1 MTPGEKKACLAE
13 FDQMRSGPLFTP
25 PSLQGTVMYPGYAGG
40 TTWGGMSWSPQQHL
54 LVTNLIR
61 IPLWVKLEQRAPG
74 DSSGNQIGTPFR
86 MSRGMLASPKGLPCN
101 RPPWGSLVA
110 IDLAT
115 GEQRWQVPLGRIPEF
130 KWFPWAGRWGSP
142 NMGGSMVTAGG
153 LVFIGAA
160 MDNYLRAYDLETGS
174 ELWKG
179 TLPAGGQATPMTFAA
194 NGRQYVVIAAG
205 GHGNLGTTFG
215 DYVVAFRLKQ

>member
-1 MTPGEKKACLAE
+1 
-13 FDQMRSGPLFTP
+13 
-25 PSLQGTVMYPGYAGG
+25 
-40 TTWGGMSWSPQQHL
+40 
-54 LVTNLIR
+54 
-61 IPLWVKLEQRAPG
+61 
-74 DSSGNQIGTPFR
+74 
-86 MSRGMLASPKGLPCN
+86 MLASPKGLPCN

-115 GEQRWQVPLGRIPEF
+115 GEQRWQVPLGQVPELA
-130 KWFPWAGRWGSP
+130 KVPGSEQWGSP

-160 MDNYLRAYDLETGS
+160 MDDYLRAFDVETGK

-179 TLPAGGQATPMTFAA
+179 ALPAGGQATPMTYMV
-194 NGRQYVVIAAG
+194 NGKQYVLIAAG

-215 DYVVAFRLKQ
+215 DYVVAFGLK

>member
-1 MTPGEKKACLAE
+1 
-13 FDQMRSGPLFTP
+13 MRSGPLFTP

-40 TTWGGMSWSPQQHL
+40 TTWGGMSWSPQQHV

-61 IPLWVKLEQRAPG
+61 IPLWVKLEQRDSG

-130 KWFPWAGRWGSP
+130 KWLPWAGRWGSP
-142 NMGGSMVTAGG
+142 NMGGSIVTSGG

-179 TLPAGGQATPMTFAA
+179 KLPAGGQATPMTFAA

-205 GHGNLGTTFG
+205 GHGDLGTTFG
-215 DYVVAFRLKQ
+215 DYVVAFRLRD